1 MVQSKLSV
9 SVLLGTVAPACAQDY
24 EYSQPELHDK

>member
-1 MVQSKLSV
+1 MVQSKLLV

-24 EYSQPELHDK
+24 ECSQPELHDK